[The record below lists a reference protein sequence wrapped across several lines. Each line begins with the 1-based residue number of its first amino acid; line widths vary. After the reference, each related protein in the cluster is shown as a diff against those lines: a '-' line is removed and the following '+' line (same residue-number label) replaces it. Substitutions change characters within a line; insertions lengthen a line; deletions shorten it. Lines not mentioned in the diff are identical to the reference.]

1 MRLRGGGRENQRFA
15 GSNIGITLGNYTP
28 SEGPR
33 EEMVGEKKM
42 EIRKVPVFAEN
53 SILTPQFYIENK

>member
-33 EEMVGEKKM
+33 EEIVGEKNGNS
-42 EIRKVPVFAEN
+42 EGTRVRRK
-53 SILTPQFYIENK
+53 LQF